1 MRRTALFAP
10 LLLLATAGGALAQA
24 TPPFSRADTLRGSIG
39 PGRAWWDVTY
49 YDLSVRVNPADSSI
63 RGHTGITYR
72 ATQPGRRMQIDL
84 QMPLQVDSVLQDG
97 RKLAHTRDGNV
108 FFVDLPAEARAGEVK
123 TIRVHYHGR
132 PRAAKNAPWDG
143 GFVWA
148 RDSTGSPFIA
158 TAVQGLGASAWWP
171 NKDTQVEEPDSQRIA
186 ITVPDPLVNV
196 SNGRLRSTVKNGDGT
211 TTWEWFVRN
220 PINNYN
226 VSVNAARYAHFSD
239 TFQGERGTLSLDF
252 WPLQYNLERARAQWQ
267 QVKPVLQCFERWFG
281 PYPWYEDGFKL
292 VETPHLGME
301 HQSAVAYGNHYMNG
315 YRGRDLSGTGL
326 GLRWDFI
333 IVHETAHEWWGNN
346 ITTKDL
352 ADMWVHESFGNY
364 SESIYTE
371 CQQGKAAGARYQIG
385 TRAAVQNDQPVI
397 PAFGVNAE
405 GSGDM
410 YYKGGNMLHTIR
422 QIVGDDEKWRGI
434 LRGLNITFRHQTVT
448 GQQVRDYIS
457 REAGIDFGKVFEQY
471 LTTTMIPVLEYR
483 VTGDG
488 VQYRW
493 ARVVPGFDM
502 PVRVLAG
509 TGGETL
515 RPTTEWQT
523 APASVAAAARAAG
536 GLRVDENYY
545 VTVRNVNAGAAAT
558 ATP

>member
-1 MRRTALFAP
+1 N
-10 LLLLATAGGALAQA
+10 
-24 TPPFSRADTLRGSIG
+24 
-39 PGRAWWDVTY
+39 
-49 YDLSVRVNPADSSI
+49 VRVNPADSTI
-63 RGHTGITYR
+63 RGWNGITYR

-84 QMPLQVDSVLQDG
+84 QAPLQVDSMVQDG
-97 RKLAHTRDGNV
+97 RKVAFTRDGNA
-108 FFVDLPAEARAGEVK
+108 FFADLPADVAAGQVK
-123 TIRVHYHGR
+123 TLRVFYHGR
-132 PRAAKNAPWDG
+132 PRVAQNAPWDG
-143 GFVWA
+143 GFVWG
-148 RDSTGSPFIA
+148 RDSTGSRFIA
-158 TAVQGLGASAWWP
+158 TAVQGMGASAWWP
-171 NKDTQVEEPDSQRIA
+171 TKDTQTEEPDSQRIA
-186 ITVPDPLVNV
+186 ITIPDPLVNV
-196 SNGRLRSTVKNGDGT
+196 SNGRLRNTVKNTDGT
-211 TTWEWFVRN
+211 TTYEWFVAN

-226 VSVNAARYAHFSD
+226 VAVNAARYAHFSD
-239 TFQGERGTLSLDF
+239 TLQGERGRLTLDY

-301 HQSAVAYGNHYMNG
+301 HQSAVAYGNRYMNG

-326 GLRWDFI
+326 GLKWDFI

-352 ADMWVHESFGNY
+352 ADMWVHEGFGNY

-371 CQQGKAAGARYQIG
+371 CQQGKEAGARYQVG
-385 TRAAVQNDQPVI
+385 SRSQVQNDGPII

-422 QIVGDDEKWRGI
+422 QIINDDEKWRGI

-457 REAGIDFGKVFEQY
+457 RQAGIDFGKVFEQY

-483 VTGDG
+483 VSGSD

-493 ARVVPGFDM
+493 ANVVPGFDM

-509 TGGETL
+509 TGGEIL
-515 RPTTEWQT
+515 RPTAQWQT
-523 APASVAAAARAAG
+523 APASIAAAARAAG
-536 GLRVDENYY
+536 GLKVDENYY
-545 VTVRNVNAGAAAT
+545 VTVRNAAAGSGAAAK
-558 ATP
+558 P